1 MWPHQVP
8 SLEGVSGPS
17 FGPDSAPLLQVKAS
31 MDRPWLTVSDRQM
44 PMLRAGGGHG
54 RRGRRSSKPGGDGH
68 QLYRRAGP
76 AHDDHLPRWQGPD
89 GARGSSRTHL
99 RSFRLAEAISL
110 DALDSGAAA
119 CSNSEVLAVGGELHV
134 ADGMAAW
141 QSVAAVQTERVLR
154 LVREVFGRDVLG
166 AYEHGSAVLGGVQPT
181 SDVDILV
188 ITKRP
193 ASLLEKRQL
202 VEGLMTISARWPPPG
217 PERCVEVTVVA
228 QPQVRPWRYPPSF
241 DLQYGEWLRKR
252 FENGDDSALQA
263 TVNPDLTTLLT
274 IVLLGDQPLFGPP
287 PGELLDPVLMDDC
300 VEAMVSG
307 IDVFMNGFEGDTRNL
322 LLRLAR
328 IWQNVVTGIIDRKDR
343 AALWAKERLPSDY
356 QQLMERAREMY
367 LGLQPDKWTGWPSEA
382 RACADYM
389 ISQIRREATRRQP
402 GLVLRLATG

>member
-44 PMLRAGGGHG
+44 PMLRARGGHG

-202 VEGLMTISARWPPPG
+202 VEGLMTISAPWPPPG
-217 PERCVEVTVVA
+217 PETCVEVTVVA

-287 PGELLDPVLMDDC
+287 PGELLDSVLMDDC

-328 IWQNVVTGIIDRKDR
+328 IWQTVVTGIIDRKDR

-367 LGLQPDKWTGWPSEA
+367 LDLQPDKWTGWPSEA

-389 ISQIRREATRRQP
+389 ISQIRREATRRRP
-402 GLVLRLATG
+402 GLVLRLVTG

>member
-1 MWPHQVP
+1 VSVVDRDEPVASRSEWHGDGTAGEDDRGFGLVETAPARPMGEARPGRHHP
-8 SLEGVSGPS
+8 SL
-17 FGPDSAPLLQVKAS
+17 A
-31 MDRPWLTVSDRQM
+31 RPE
-44 PMLRAGGGHG
+44 
-54 RRGRRSSKPGGDGH
+54 
-68 QLYRRAGP
+68 
-76 AHDDHLPRWQGPD
+76 

-119 CSNSEVLAVGGELHV
+119 CSNPEAVGGELHV
-134 ADGMAAW
+134 ADDMAVW

-154 LVREVFGRDVLG
+154 LVREVFGYDVLG

-287 PGELLDPVLMDDC
+287 PSELLDPVLTDDC
-300 VEAMVSG
+300 VEAMVSD

-322 LLRLAR
+322 LLTLAR
-328 IWQNVVTGIIDRKDR
+328 IWQTVVTGIIDRKDR
-343 AALWAKERLPSDY
+343 AAMWVQERLPSDY
-356 QQLMERAREMY
+356 QQLMERARAMY
-367 LGLQPDKWTGWPSEA
+367 LGLQPDEWTGWPSEA

-389 ISQIRREATRRQP
+389 ISQIQREVTRRQP

>member
-1 MWPHQVP
+1 M
-8 SLEGVSGPS
+8 
-17 FGPDSAPLLQVKAS
+17 
-31 MDRPWLTVSDRQM
+31 RPVQ
-44 PMLRAGGGHG
+44 A
-54 RRGRRSSKPGGDGH
+54 
-68 QLYRRAGP
+68 
-76 AHDDHLPRWQGPD
+76 DHLPRWQGPE
-89 GARGSSRTHL
+89 GARGGSRTYL
-99 RSFRLAEAISL
+99 RLFRLAEAISL

-202 VEGLMTISARWPPPG
+202 VEGLMTISAPWPPPG
-217 PERCVEVTVVA
+217 PETCVEVTVVA

-322 LLRLAR
+322 LLTLAR
-328 IWQNVVTGIIDRKDR
+328 IWQTVVTGIIDRKAR
-343 AALWAKERLPSDY
+343 AAMWVQERLPSDY
-356 QQLMERAREMY
+356 QQVIERAREMY

>member
-44 PMLRAGGGHG
+44 PMLRARGGHG

-202 VEGLMTISARWPPPG
+202 VEGLMTISAPWPPPG
-217 PERCVEVTVVA
+217 PETCVEVTVVA

-287 PGELLDPVLMDDC
+287 PGELLDSVLMDDC

-328 IWQNVVTGIIDRKDR
+328 IWQTVVTGIIDRKDR

-389 ISQIRREATRRQP
+389 ISQIRREATRRRP
-402 GLVLRLATG
+402 GLVLRLVTG